1 MLFVVD
7 AEARL
12 LSPAS
17 ATCLAS
23 SLRSATPAKPPPSPT
38 SIWRAGQGRRLGG
51 IAGENALS
59 LSPGRGR
66 ESEKRERGRNR

>member
-51 IAGENALS
+51 MAPAIDAEESALS
-59 LSPGRGR
+59 RGK
-66 ESEKRERGRNR
+66 ERERERE